1 MYCPDWIYDIVS
13 AEVASLYLK
22 SDVPLEMGASKYV
35 RGLSENYKEFS
46 SQEISIFA
54 EEAIRLLGD
63 LEAGEVAVPLLQ
75 GFAYFRMHYVFQ
87 GVKRKLNP
95 MFGDVASGT
104 KEKEY
109 SSQASLKRFK
119 AYIYAYRSDKAL
131 LAPDGWSLGSQTEIK
146 ILADIAGQNTSPL
159 DFL

>member
-1 MYCPDWIYDIVS
+1 
-13 AEVASLYLK
+13 
-22 SDVPLEMGASKYV
+22 
-35 RGLSENYKEFS
+35 
-46 SQEISIFA
+46 
-54 EEAIRLLGD
+54 
-63 LEAGEVAVPLLQ
+63 
-75 GFAYFRMHYVFQ
+75 MHYAFQ

-95 MFGDVASGT
+95 MFGDVTSGT

-131 LAPDGWSLGSQTEIK
+131 LAPDGWSLGTQDEIK
-146 ILADIAGQNTSPL
+146 ILAEIAGQNTSPL

>member
-1 MYCPDWIYDIVS
+1 MYCPDWIYDIIS

-22 SDVPLEMGASKYV
+22 NDVPLEMGANKYV

-46 SQEISIFA
+46 SQEISTFA

-75 GFAYFRMHYVFQ
+75 GFAYFRMHYAFQ

-95 MFGDVASGT
+95 MFGDVTSGT

-131 LAPDGWSLGSQTEIK
+131 LAPDGWSLGSQDEIK
-146 ILADIAGQNTSPL
+146 ILAEIAGQNTSPL